1 MSDKP
6 KAPRGYKLP
15 SEDGELL
22 EECKVTVFRS
32 SGPGGQHKNT
42 SNTAV
47 RLQHEPTGLVVIGRR
62 ERSQSRNLQDAL
74 ERLREKV
81 EKLLQK
87 PKKRKKTRVPK
98 KAKEKR
104 LQEKKQ
110 RGEIKRK
117 RQDPKNWD

>member
-6 KAPRGYKLP
+6 KAPSGYKPP

-22 EECKVTVFRS
+22 EGCTVTVFRS

-62 ERSQSRNLQDAL
+62 ERSQSRNLKDAL
-74 ERLREKV
+74 ERLREKI
-81 EKLLQK
+81 ENLLKK

-117 RQDPKNWD
+117 RQDPKSWD